1 MKRSSV
7 FVVIMAIVILMAGLS
22 GCTSTSSPPAD
33 QAAATPLVT
42 YTPAPTPAAGI
53 LSTTAPVP
61 VQDSAAIADKKFAD
75 AAEACYA
82 ENPVI
87 SDIATR
93 LAFTS
98 CMQNT
103 PDPKGVCALSY
114 KDNILKYTKDDDT
127 TAGYSRINTR
137 IQRAR
142 DAYSKDLSYNYLTDQ
157 DEECNPLRMDRPM

>member
-1 MKRSSV
+1 
-7 FVVIMAIVILMAGLS
+7 
-22 GCTSTSSPPAD
+22 
-33 QAAATPLVT
+33 
-42 YTPAPTPAAGI
+42 
-53 LSTTAPVP
+53 
-61 VQDSAAIADKKFAD
+61 
-75 AAEACYA
+75 
-82 ENPVI
+82 
-87 SDIATR
+87 
-93 LAFTS
+93 
-98 CMQNT
+98 MQNT